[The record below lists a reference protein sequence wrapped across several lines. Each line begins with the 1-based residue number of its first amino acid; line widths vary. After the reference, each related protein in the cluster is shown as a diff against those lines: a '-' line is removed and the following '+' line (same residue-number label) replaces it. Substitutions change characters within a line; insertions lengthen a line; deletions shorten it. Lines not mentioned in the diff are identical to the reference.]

1 MLSVAI
7 PTFERALILEDCL
20 ARLSPELDRIAG
32 DVEVIVSDNASTD
45 DTFGVVA
52 AAGELD
58 HRIRYACMDENRGG
72 YANFRNCVRLARGDL
87 IVCLADDDTIIG
99 EALNEHVRRMEAEPS
114 LTAIYADSIAW
125 DDQAKAELHRY
136 FGLTEAVE
144 FQNQPLELVN
154 FVLEKM
160 LPPEIGVFRRDALI
174 RAQVPSSRMMPYH
187 ANLMRFAALGKVRF
201 DPLAFYREHRIM
213 RLGLERANTANMDMA
228 LNYIGDEQ
236 RLGLETMVLFAL
248 QDAGRDRLP
257 DDWRANVHAAIDRML
272 HVRTTLEIDRAC
284 QRGDF
289 ILATE
294 LRRRQVL
301 WSGPGDIQ
309 ADVDRLVVPAA
320 HQALA
325 AYEGYDDPPSL
336 AEMANAYRL
345 GARVT
350 IKAAD
355 DGEENLGY
363 HGPKTRDRR
372 AASPTAQDAPRQG
385 RQSSLPAKPRR
396 KAR

>member
-1 MLSVAI
+1 MLTIAI
-7 PTFERALILEDCL
+7 PTFNRFLILEDCL
-20 ARLSPELDRIAG
+20 GRLSPELDKIAG
-32 DVEVIVSDNASTD
+32 EVEVIVSNNASTD

-52 AAGELD
+52 AAGKLD

-72 YANFRNCVRLARGDL
+72 HANFRNAVRLARGDL
-87 IVCLADDDTIIG
+87 ILCLADDDTIIG
-99 EALNEHVRRMEAEPS
+99 EALNEHVQRMEADPS
-114 LTAIYADSIAW
+114 LTAVYTDSIAW
-125 DDQAKAELHRY
+125 DDSGSPPPQIAGVKDPRELHRY

-144 FQNQPLELVN
+144 FENQPLELVN

-174 RAQVPSSRMMPYH
+174 RAQVPSSRALPYH

-201 DPLAFYREHRIM
+201 DPLAFYREHRVM
-213 RLGLERANTANMDMA
+213 RPGLERPNTANMDMA

-248 QDAGRDRLP
+248 QDAGLDRLP
-257 DDWRANVHAAIDRML
+257 DDWRTNVHAAIDRML
-272 HVRTTLEIDRAC
+272 HVRTSLEIDRAC

-301 WSGPGDIQ
+301 WSGPGDVQ
-309 ADVDRLVVPAA
+309 ADVDRLVMPAA

-350 IKAAD
+350 IKSAD
-355 DGEENLGY
+355 DEEGLGY
-363 HGPKTRDRR
+363 HGPKARARR
-372 AASPTAQDAPRQG
+372 
-385 RQSSLPAKPRR
+385 
-396 KAR
+396 